1 MCKALEELY
10 QDGLDAGIEK
20 GIEKGIEVGMKTGIE
35 TGIKTGI
42 EKGIEALVL
51 DNLEDGKEE
60 TVILSKIQKR
70 FDLSEEEAIQYL
82 RIYIKKA

>member
-20 GIEKGIEVGMKTGIE
+20 GIEAGM
-35 TGIKTGI
+35 KTGI

-51 DNLEDGKEE
+51 DNLEEGKEE
-60 TVILSKIQKR
+60 AVILAKVQKR

>member
-20 GIEKGIEVGMKTGIE
+20 GIEAGMKTGIE
-35 TGIKTGI
+35 TGMKTGI

-51 DNLEDGKEE
+51 DNLEEGKEE
-60 TVILSKIQKR
+60 AVILAKIQKR